1 MVQDTL
7 ETKYISKL
15 PYPKSYEEQV
25 LEIAPKDNCGDDE
38 YNNFLAKD
46 FTKICF
52 MLDKDFINSKIN

>member
-1 MVQDTL
+1 M
-7 ETKYISKL
+7 
-15 PYPKSYEEQV
+15 